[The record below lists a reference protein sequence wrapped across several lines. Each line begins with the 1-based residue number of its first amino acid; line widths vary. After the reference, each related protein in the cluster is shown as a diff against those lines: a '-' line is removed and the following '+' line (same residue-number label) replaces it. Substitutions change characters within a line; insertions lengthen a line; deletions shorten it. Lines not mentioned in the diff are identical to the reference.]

1 MEPIKINLATFEYQD
16 KRLSYPVM
24 LITALIVLLVSFFSI
39 KTGINTQGEI
49 KENENK
55 IAEQEQNIIKRQR
68 IKKEN
73 IKTLKDSEIESLKK
87 DIDFI
92 NGLITMDAYP
102 YDRLLDSLEL
112 SVPQGIVLSSFKMSK
127 DLNKAVLNGKA
138 DSMDGIS
145 ILLNRLND
153 SKIYKNNNLLNLS
166 VAQENNTHEE
176 AISFDNGITFEIE
189 STIDK
194 DQVWVRN

>member
-1 MEPIKINLATFEYQD
+1 LEPIKINLATFEYQD